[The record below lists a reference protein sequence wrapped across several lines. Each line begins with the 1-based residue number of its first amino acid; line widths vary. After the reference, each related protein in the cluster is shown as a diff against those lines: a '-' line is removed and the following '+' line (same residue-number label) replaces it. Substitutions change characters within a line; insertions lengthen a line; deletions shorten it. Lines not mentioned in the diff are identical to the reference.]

1 MGKAEKR
8 AREEVAEPS
17 AAELAEAK
25 RQRKEAK
32 RAAKAAAAAAAAEA
46 EVAAAAPAPAPED
59 DEAVAKRARK
69 EAKRKRKAEA
79 AAAAAAAAGES
90 AAAQADEEDV
100 AERKR
105 RRKEEKRRQKAAAA
119 AAAATR
125 SPKSAPARSP
135 RAAPAKS
142 PKAAPAK
149 SPKQAPAKSP
159 KAAPAS
165 SPKTGPAKSPKAPPA
180 KSPKSAPAAAATPAV
195 AAWRKE
201 HAVTVDS
208 RAAAFPPALTFAES
222 GLPKDILQCTSSFA
236 RPSPIQAQCWPIIQ
250 AGRDVIGIAKTGSG
264 KTYAFMLPALAH
276 CRQHAKKGKPV
287 CRVLALAP
295 TRELCTQI
303 AKVGHEAADPCGMR
317 VACLYGGVPKQQQRN
332 ELHQGVHV
340 IVATPGR
347 LLDLCDEQHADLS
360 QVNYAVLDEADRMLD
375 MGFEPDVRRI
385 FKQVSEKRQTVMFSA
400 TWPEAIQE
408 LAREFLQTPCRVTIG
423 SEGLQA
429 NRDITQKVE
438 VIDDREKFP
447 RLLKLLQKY
456 HGSRDNRVLVFGLY
470 KRECA
475 RLENDLWNKGWKAVA
490 IHGDNSQ
497 AQRNKAFES
506 FKSGETPLLVATDVA
521 ARGLDI
527 KGVEYVINYSFP
539 LTVEDYVH
547 RIGRTGRAGVPGFA
561 HTFFTHHDKQLGPE
575 LIKVLE
581 GAGQAVPKE
590 LEAYRHVAPKK
601 APAKLQR
608 HALESKSGGF
618 KGDSVSG
625 NRTTFDLDSD

>member
-375 MGFEPDVRRI
+375 MGFEPQIRKIVGQIRPD
-385 FKQVSEKRQTVMFSA
+385 RQTLLWSA
-400 TWPEAIQE
+400 TWPKEVQT
-408 LAREFLQTPCRVTIG
+408 LARDFQRDWVQIQVG
-423 SEGLQA
+423 SMELTA
-429 NRDITQKVE
+429 NSDVAQHIVFCDGYQKHE
-438 VIDDREKFP
+438 RIIDLVKQLERH
-447 RLLKLLQKY
+447 RLTKM
-456 HGSRDNRVLVFGLY
+456 LVFVNTKRIADEVCNNLERRGY
-470 KRECA
+470 KA
-475 RLENDLWNKGWKAVA
+475 MA
-490 IHGDNSQ
+490 IHGDKQQTEREFALQEFRRRPS
-497 AQRNKAFES
+497 AI
-506 FKSGETPLLVATDVA
+506 LCATDVA

-527 KGVEYVINYSFP
+527 RDLPVVVNFDFP
-539 LTVEDYVH
+539 STMEDYVH
-547 RIGRTGRAGVPGFA
+547 RIGRTGRAGDKGDA
-561 HTFFTHHDKQLGPE
+561 YTFFSQGDAKHATELVRIMEKAGCTPPDQLRE
-575 LIKVLE
+575 M
-581 GAGQAVPKE
+581 A
-590 LEAYRHVAPKK
+590 R
-601 APAKLQR
+601 
-608 HALESKSGGF
+608 GG
-618 KGDSVSG
+618 GG
-625 NRTTFDLDSD
+625 GYGRRPY